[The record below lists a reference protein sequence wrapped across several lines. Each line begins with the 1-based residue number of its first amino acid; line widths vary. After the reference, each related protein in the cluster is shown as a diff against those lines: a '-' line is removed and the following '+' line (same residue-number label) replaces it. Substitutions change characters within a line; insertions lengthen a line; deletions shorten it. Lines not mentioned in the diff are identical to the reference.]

1 MLRVTCTTL
10 GTHLWCGI
18 RSKIVHRY
26 LRCAAANQRLVTQ
39 LKNLDVEFVTTE
51 VFSTKL
57 DITDVVLDAI
67 FGFSFR
73 GDPRE
78 PFKSALEA
86 LVTSRTRRYL
96 PTVSVDIPSSWGVDS
111 GKNESDLSKSFTP
124 DVLLS
129 LTAPKLGSRAFSGSH
144 WLGGRFIDEA
154 TNHKY
159 DLRLPKY
166 PDTSQVVDI
175 TGVEPVY

>member
-1 MLRVTCTTL
+1 M
-10 GTHLWCGI
+10 
-18 RSKIVHRY
+18 
-26 LRCAAANQRLVTQ
+26 
-39 LKNLDVEFVTTE
+39 
-51 VFSTKL
+51 
-57 DITDVVLDAI
+57 VLDAI

-86 LVTSRTRRYL
+86 LVTTRTHRSL

-111 GKNESDLSKSFTP
+111 GKDESDLSKAFSP

-144 WLGGRFIDEA
+144 WLGGRFIDET
-154 TNHKY
+154 TNRKY

-175 TGVEPVY
+175 TGVEPIY